1 MKSLNITWFLIFLL
15 LITSKVNAQLNAI
28 EAFDKMKSFVGI
40 WNKADGKSP
49 NFSVS
54 FELIANNSVLVE
66 TWMRNDKKHSLTLYH
81 LDNDDLMATHYC
93 PQGNQP
99 RLKLAKDSPMGNLR
113 FNFFDVTNLTNLTK
127 SHQHSLGFE
136 LSEDINI
143 ILRKESYISSGVEDF
158 SEIILVRTK

>member
-1 MKSLNITWFLIFLL
+1 MKSLNITGFLIFLL
-15 LITSKVNAQLNAI
+15 LITSEVNAQLNSV
-28 EAFDKMKSFVGI
+28 EAFDKMKSLVGI
-40 WNKADGKSP
+40 WNKAEGKST

-81 LDNDDLMATHYC
+81 LDNENLIATHYC

-99 RLKLAKDSPMGNLR
+99 RLRLAKDSPISNLR
-113 FNFFDVTNLTNLTK
+113 FSFFDATNLTNFAK

-136 LSEDINI
+136 FSKDINI
-143 ILRKESYISSGVEDF
+143 ILRKESYISSGDEDF
-158 SEIILVRTK
+158 SEMILVRTK